1 MNTLARAIRPDL
13 ILRPLARTDLDAVLQ
28 LAADYPESHWPRD
41 EFEECLRCPDCIGMV
56 AEAKGK
62 LIGFVVYRRDRS
74 LREAFVKNVA
84 VAPAWRRRGVGRSL
98 LALVDDVWSEGY
110 DRVRMLVPETSVSLQ
125 LLLRAS
131 GFRAVRVLRGWYGE
145 EHAFLMQK
153 RQPEAN

>member
-13 ILRPLARTDLDAVLQ
+13 VLRPLARADLDAVLRI
-28 LAADYPESHWPRD
+28 AADYPESHWLHD
-41 EFEECLRCPDCIGMV
+41 EFEECLRCRDCIGMV

-62 LIGFVVYRRDRS
+62 LIGFVVYRLDRS
-74 LREAFVKNVA
+74 LREAHVKNVA
-84 VAPAWRRRGVGRSL
+84 VTPAWRRRGVGRSL

-110 DRVRMLVPETSVSLQ
+110 ERIRMVVPETSVSLQ
-125 LLLRAS
+125 LLLRAG

-153 RQPEAN
+153 WQPQIN